1 VPKIDGSL
9 RRIGFHL
16 RELAGLGR
24 PSLED
29 FQIELAKLG
38 LLGRS
43 FVPLDYARALS
54 VEFGIGITIEAFPD
68 VGIGLTKQDVL
79 EAGTLAE
86 VFYNEHLEEAVILV
100 RESLRYRPWP
110 AYDLKAYHELSH
122 LAAGHPVSI
131 RMGDELKR
139 RHRLGHMPR
148 NLRLASSPPVN
159 PSEQDDIEELVREVY
174 EPEARRRAKWLVF
187 AGTVPDIFEQ
197 EGTNRV
203 T

>member
-1 VPKIDGSL
+1 MPRIGGTL

-16 RELAGLGR
+16 RELVGLGR

-29 FQIELAKLG
+29 FQIELAKLE
-38 LLGRS
+38 LLGSS

-54 VEFGIGITIEAFPD
+54 DEFGIGITIEAFPD
-68 VGIGLTKQDVL
+68 VGIGLTKRDIL

-110 AYDLKAYHELSH
+110 AYELKVYHELSH
-122 LAAGHPVSI
+122 LAAGHPVRI
-131 RMGDELKR
+131 RMGDELRR
-139 RHRLGHMPR
+139 RHRFGHMPR
-148 NLRLASSPPVN
+148 NLRLASSPPVS
-159 PSEQDDIEELVREVY
+159 PAGQDDIEELVREVY
-174 EPEARRRAKWLVF
+174 ELEARRRAKWLVF
-187 AGTVPDIFEQ
+187 AGTVPDVFEQ